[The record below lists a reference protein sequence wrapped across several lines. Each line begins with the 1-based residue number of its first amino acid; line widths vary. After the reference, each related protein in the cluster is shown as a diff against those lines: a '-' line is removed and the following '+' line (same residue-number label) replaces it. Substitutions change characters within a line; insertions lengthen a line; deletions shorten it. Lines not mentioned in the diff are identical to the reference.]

1 MGTYSNIDADG
12 LQELLRGA
20 HILIDVRTDREVER
34 GMIPGALHIP
44 LHTLPS
50 RLEDIGSEGA
60 LVIYCQSGVRS
71 AQACAFVAQSG
82 REAVYNLAG
91 GFANWAAR
99 GLPVSQA

>member
-1 MGTYSNIDADG
+1 MGTYSNIDAEG
-12 LQELLRGA
+12 LQEMQRGA
-20 HILIDVRTDREVER
+20 LVLVDVRTDREVER

-50 RLEDIGSEGA
+50 RLEEICSDGP

-71 AQACAFVAQSG
+71 AQACAFVAQGG
-82 REAVYNLAG
+82 RDAVYNLAG

-99 GLPVSQA
+99 GLPVAQT